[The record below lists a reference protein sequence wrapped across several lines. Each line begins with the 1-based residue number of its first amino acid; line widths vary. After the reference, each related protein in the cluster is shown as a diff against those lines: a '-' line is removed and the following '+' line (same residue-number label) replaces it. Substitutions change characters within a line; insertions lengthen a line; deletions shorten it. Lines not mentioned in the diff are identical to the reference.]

1 MKEET
6 IRGEIEDILK
16 TLREMQKRVEKQ
28 HDEFQVALSGSLRL
42 ITTDKLETIER
53 MHGSKEELK
62 GYLIRKH
69 LQLREEALANYR
81 ELEQRISSI
90 RNTTQNQ

>member
-1 MKEET
+1 MKDET
-6 IRGEIEDILK
+6 IRAEIEEILK
-16 TLREMQKRVEKQ
+16 TLREMQERVEKL

-42 ITTDKLETIER
+42 ITTDRLETIER
-53 MHGSKEELK
+53 MHGSKEELN

-69 LQLREEALANYR
+69 LQLREESLANYR
-81 ELEQRISSI
+81 ELERRVSSI